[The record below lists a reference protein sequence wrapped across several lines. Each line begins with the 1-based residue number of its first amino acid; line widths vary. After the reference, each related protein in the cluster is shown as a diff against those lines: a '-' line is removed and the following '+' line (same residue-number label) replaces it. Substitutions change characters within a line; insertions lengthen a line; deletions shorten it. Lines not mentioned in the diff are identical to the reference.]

1 MHDMAALLLAGLAG
15 GALGAFFFG
24 GLWWTVRQTL
34 SPGLSPGRAALW
46 QLGSLLLRTGVALL
60 GFYWIGAGQWERMA
74 ACLAGFTAAR
84 FVVMRMTRTEP
95 AEQTAQQAAGRHAPA
110 RGEGSHAPQ
119 P

>member
-15 GALGAFFFG
+15 AALGAFFFG

-46 QLGSLLLRTGVALL
+46 QLGSLLLRMAVTLL
-60 GFYWIGAGQWERMA
+60 GFYVAGAGQWERMA

-84 FVVMRMTRTEP
+84 FVVTRMTRAMPMVPMTP
-95 AEQTAQQAAGRHAPA
+95 VASAAPA
-110 RGEGSHAPQ
+110 PGEGSHAPQ